1 MNAPTIKNLAAW
13 ERHAEQRPSRFQPYH
28 AADRNFVLLYLLCI
42 WTGICMGFG
51 PQIVKHVAEHA
62 PPYPLIVHFHAA
74 AFVGW
79 LLLLSTQVLLIRAG
93 KVHIHRNLGVAG
105 AVLAA
110 VMVVIGPATALT
122 VQRLHFGNPG
132 SEPAFLSVQ
141 FTDILAFAGLAT
153 AGLLLRKRAAA
164 HKRLILLA
172 TLYISDAGF
181 ARWLGHSVSQWL
193 GEGFWPTTATLYGAN
208 DLLIVG
214 MGVYDMAT
222 RHRLHPA
229 YAIGVVWV
237 FANQLTGV
245 SLLLSPAWKPWALRL
260 IGH

>member
-1 MNAPTIKNLAAW
+1 MNAPTIKNLTLS
-13 ERHAEQRPSRFQPYH
+13 EHVTQRGSSRFQPHH
-28 AADRNFVLLYLLCI
+28 AWDRNFVLLYVLFI

-62 PPYPLIVHFHAA
+62 SPYPLIVHFHAA

-79 LLLLSTQVLLIRAG
+79 LTLLTAQVLLIRAG
-93 KVHIHRNLGVAG
+93 KVNIHRKLGVGG

-110 VMVVIGPATALT
+110 IMLVIGPATAFT
-122 VQRLHFGNPG
+122 VQQLHFGKPG
-132 SEPAFLSVQ
+132 SDPAFLSVQ
-141 FTDILAFAGLAT
+141 LTDILAFAGLVT
-153 AGLLLRKRAAA
+153 AGLVLRKQAAA

-181 ARWLGHSVSQWL
+181 ARWLGESVSQWL
-193 GEGFWPTTATLYGAN
+193 GEGFWSTAASLYAVN

-214 MGVYDMAT
+214 MGVYDMTT
-222 RHRLHPA
+222 RHRLHPV
-229 YAIGVVWV
+229 YAAGTAWV
-237 FANQLTGV
+237 LANQLTGV